1 MKKATSGNKGYRL
14 RSGLHI
20 YPEHE
25 RIIERMLGELTVSL
39 PARLVLLTDV
49 AGQVVT
55 VKGESGSLNLPALGS
70 LVAGDLAASQEI
82 ARLTG
87 EYQDY
92 QIVLREGQTSHTLI
106 TEVGDNLAILA
117 QVSHDVALG
126 WARMLIRQT
135 ANKLALELERVDYI
149 DEADSFQL
157 DFSDEGEGDLSD
169 LFSDALEDLWQE

>member
-1 MKKATSGNKGYRL
+1 MNTARTANNGYRL

-25 RIIERMLGELTVSL
+25 RLIDRVLSELASSL
-39 PARLVLLTDV
+39 PAKFILLTDV

-55 VKGESGSLNLPALGS
+55 VKGDSAALNLPALGS
-70 LVAGDLAASQEI
+70 LIAGDLAASQEI

-92 QIVLREGQTSHTLI
+92 QIILREGQTSHILI
-106 TEVGDNLAILA
+106 TEVGDNLSVLVQI
-117 QVSHDVALG
+117 SHDVALG

-135 ANKLALELERVDYI
+135 ANKLAKELKKINVV
-149 DEADSFQL
+149 DEAAYQFDLTNEEDELSTLFDNAL
-157 DFSDEGEGDLSD
+157 D
-169 LFSDALEDLWQE
+169 DLWQE